1 MDFCREL
8 LFEIVNLKMIIYDLE
23 SPACSSLEE
32 YLKAFLEADVK
43 PLWPKGWMQS
53 RYTKQVINTEIPESC

>member
-1 MDFCREL
+1 MIIDFYREL
-8 LFEIVNLKMIIYDLE
+8 LCEIVSLKMMIYDSE
-23 SPACSSLEE
+23 SPACSGLEE

-53 RYTKQVINTEIPESC
+53 R